1 MGEPTAPRMGQY
13 VRNFLFLVALSLV
26 AACSGPKES
35 AAAPYAAFVMD
46 ARTGETL
53 HSDNADTRLHPAS
66 LTKMMTLYIA
76 FEEIERGNLS
86 LDTMVTVSKNAAAQP
101 PSRLGLKAGQKIQL
115 RYLIRAAAVKSANDA
130 ASAIGDHIAGSQ
142 DKFAARMTR
151 TAKALGMKS
160 TSFKNANGLT
170 AKGHLSTAHDMS
182 ILGRHLFYDFPQYY
196 NIFSRRSTDAGMA
209 TVQNTNRKFLDSYK
223 GADGIKTGYT
233 GPAGFNLTASAERG
247 GVRIIAT
254 VFGGTS
260 TPHRNS
266 KMTELLDLG
275 FRKAKGGAE
284 QPPAAPAYN
293 ADAELVAQ
301 AETQADDLPAVAG
314 GSAKTIR
321 LVMAVSASPRPAARP
336 EQVAGETVAA
346 ADQAV
351 AAMADDIAGA
361 LAEATAEPTPD
372 SLEAQ
377 AVEIADAA
385 PVAEGQLAAEATQI
399 ATLAAS
405 ASDPLQQ
412 VASAAEAPQ
421 TLTIKAAAANPQPVK
436 LVASP
441 RPPKQ
446 MAPIYDNVVVAA
458 AEVAEPTEE
467 VVTTISSSG
476 GNGYGINVGRFNSHG
491 EAERVLMKTLLIENA
506 TLANSL
512 RKIVQK
518 SGGFDANFLGL
529 TQKEADLA
537 CRRLQARGVQCFT
550 MGS

>member
-1 MGEPTAPRMGQY
+1 
-13 VRNFLFLVALSLV
+13 
-26 AACSGPKES
+26 
-35 AAAPYAAFVMD
+35 
-46 ARTGETL
+46 
-53 HSDNADTRLHPAS
+53 
-66 LTKMMTLYIA
+66 
-76 FEEIERGNLS
+76 
-86 LDTMVTVSKNAAAQP
+86 
-101 PSRLGLKAGQKIQL
+101 
-115 RYLIRAAAVKSANDA
+115 
-130 ASAIGDHIAGSQ
+130 
-142 DKFAARMTR
+142 
-151 TAKALGMKS
+151 
-160 TSFKNANGLT
+160 
-170 AKGHLSTAHDMS
+170 
-182 ILGRHLFYDFPQYY
+182 
-196 NIFSRRSTDAGMA
+196 
-209 TVQNTNRKFLDSYK
+209 
-223 GADGIKTGYT
+223 
-233 GPAGFNLTASAERG
+233 
-247 GVRIIAT
+247 
-254 VFGGTS
+254 
-260 TPHRNS
+260 
-266 KMTELLDLG
+266 
-275 FRKAKGGAE
+275 
-284 QPPAAPAYN
+284 
-293 ADAELVAQ
+293 
-301 AETQADDLPAVAG
+301 
-314 GSAKTIR
+314 
-321 LVMAVSASPRPAARP
+321 MAVSASPRPAARP

-399 ATLAAS
+399 AALAAS